1 MTFSIHFKQQ
11 KYFTAHFC
19 NCQSF
24 FHFIFSFILHIICCF
39 YTPYVIL

>member
-24 FHFIFSFILHIICCF
+24 FHLFYILYIVFTHF
-39 YTPYVIL
+39 M